1 MFITQLKIVY
11 CNDIR
16 GKKSTLPTTPD
27 DQESVTPCVSTF
39 SIFYFYIWK
48 WYLLNVNTMF
58 LAVKVLSS
66 IVTENVI

>member
-39 SIFYFYIWK
+39 SIFYFYI
-48 WYLLNVNTMF
+48 
-58 LAVKVLSS
+58 
-66 IVTENVI
+66 